1 LLVSQVTIV
10 REVLSIGHGG
20 GLEERM
26 DVLGIFRRGGIGT
39 ADALADY
46 LDQQALLQA
55 KAAVDEYTRARAGTA
70 GEELFADAAF
80 ARALERAQWEAYPLV
95 LTMLAEM
102 VVGVLRPHAQADE
115 TEMLRALQGLVLA
128 VFDRHGV
135 PAALTPPAWA
145 TLRGEIF
152 RWLGDLQERPPKQA
166 ADIAE
171 PFAPSILA
179 VMPIHDLLRAENF
192 PALRNDLRVSVS
204 RAHEDFARRARGR
217 ALVAAL
223 LGRR

>member
-1 LLVSQVTIV
+1 M
-10 REVLSIGHGG
+10 E
-20 GLEERM
+20 
-26 DVLGIFRRGGIGT
+26 VLGIFRRGGIGT
-39 ADALADY
+39 AAALADY

-70 GEELFADAAF
+70 AEQIFADMAF

-102 VVGVLRPHAQADE
+102 VAGVLRPHAQGGE
-115 TEMLRALQGLVLA
+115 TEVLRAFQGLVLA

-135 PAALTPPAWA
+135 PAALTAPAWA
-145 TLRGEIF
+145 ALRGNIF
-152 RWLGDLQERPPKQA
+152 RWLADIQQRSPKAA

-179 VMPIHDLLRAENF
+179 VMPIHDLLHGENF
-192 PALRNDLRVSVS
+192 PALRSDLRIAMS
-204 RAHEDFARRARGR
+204 RAHEDFGRRARGR

-223 LGRR
+223 LGR